1 MNKHNITS
9 PGPGVLVLYTVC
21 SRQQREAH
29 LARQKTVYL
38 ISIFQVY
45 IWVQTAPLACMSK
58 VTILYV
64 PILSL
69 DAVVV
74 SNNELYKKCWLEGP
88 NLFYS
93 AVLHQK
99 NVMVEYH

>member
-9 PGPGVLVLYTVC
+9 PGPGVLDLYTAC
-21 SRQQREAH
+21 SRQQREAP

-38 ISIFQVY
+38 ISIFHVY
-45 IWVQTAPLACMSK
+45 IWVQTAPLACMSR

-64 PILSL
+64 QILRL

-74 SNNELYKKCWLEGP
+74 SNNELYK
-88 NLFYS
+88 
-93 AVLHQK
+93 
-99 NVMVEYH
+99 NVG